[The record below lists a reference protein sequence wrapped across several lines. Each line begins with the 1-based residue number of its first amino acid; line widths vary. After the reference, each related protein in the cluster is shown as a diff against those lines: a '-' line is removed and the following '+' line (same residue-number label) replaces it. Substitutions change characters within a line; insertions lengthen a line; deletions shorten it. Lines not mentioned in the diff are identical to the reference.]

1 MKSIIGNN
9 ADKIWRFLDRV
20 QVSSVFEIEKRLSM
34 QRQDILMA
42 LGWLARE
49 DKIYFI
55 DDKKDSK
62 IMLIV
67 DFHEQ

>member
-34 QRQDILMA
+34 HRQDILRA